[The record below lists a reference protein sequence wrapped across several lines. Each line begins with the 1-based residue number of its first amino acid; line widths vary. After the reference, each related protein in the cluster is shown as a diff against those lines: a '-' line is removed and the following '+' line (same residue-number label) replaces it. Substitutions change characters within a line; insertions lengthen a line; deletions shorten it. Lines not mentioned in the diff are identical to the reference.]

1 MSRIVKEIWRVN
13 ISREELIDFEGEIL
27 RALDW
32 DLHYVTPL
40 LFLERYQR
48 LFGLDFRSNTPNLE
62 KEKKYINNLSR

>member
-1 MSRIVKEIWRVN
+1 MSRIVQEIWRVN
-13 ISREELIDFEGEIL
+13 ISKEELIDFEVSIV

-48 LFGLDFRSNTPNLE
+48 LFGLDSRSNTPNLD
-62 KEKKYINNLSR
+62 KEKR